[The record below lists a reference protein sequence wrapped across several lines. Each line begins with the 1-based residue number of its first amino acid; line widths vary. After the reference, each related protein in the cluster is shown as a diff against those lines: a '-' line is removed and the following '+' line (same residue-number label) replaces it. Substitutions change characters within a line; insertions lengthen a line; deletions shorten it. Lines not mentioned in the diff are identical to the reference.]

1 MIRHQPDGAGSK
13 RYAAI
18 KEGTVRGV
26 RVSFRTVIALVVLV
40 AGVTAGGSSARTGGA
55 ATPNAGKTTTI
66 TFAHWS
72 SSPVE
77 LASIRATLAAFE
89 RSHRSI
95 NVKEINLDPYPE
107 GMLARFAARKPPDIF
122 YVDSAYF
129 PDWVSQGVL
138 QPIDSYVKAQHVNTK
153 RFYKSMLNAFK
164 YKGKLYGFPKDWSP
178 LAMQVNT
185 SMLAKANVSA
195 PTNWAQL
202 QTAGTALKAAG
213 QPPIC
218 LGIDLARIL
227 AFMYQNG
234 GGFLNASR
242 TQAIVNS
249 AANQTAVSTYIN
261 WLKSGVAQTP
271 AQLGVGWC
279 GEALGKEKA
288 SIIFEG
294 NWVTSFMNETYPKV
308 AWKAVPM
315 VRNKSRGNLGF
326 TVSYSIAKD
335 SKHKQ
340 QAFTLLKY
348 LGGQTGMRIWTQA
361 VGYLPSRS
369 DVKPPSGR
377 SVYLKEAPATH
388 PWQFAP
394 GFTKVIDTAN
404 SEFQSAYE
412 GKESVAQALSNIQ
425 AAATAALRH

>member
-1 MIRHQPDGAGSK
+1 
-13 RYAAI
+13 
-18 KEGTVRGV
+18 VRGV
-26 RVSFRTVIALVVLV
+26 RVSFRTITALVILV
-40 AGVTAGGSSARTGGA
+40 AGVTAGGSSAKTGGA
-55 ATPNAGKTTTI
+55 ATPSAQQKTTI
-66 TFAHWS
+66 TIAHWS

-77 LASIRATLAAFE
+77 LASLRATLAAFG
-89 RSHRSI
+89 RANPSI

-122 YVDSAYF
+122 YVDSSVF

-138 QPIDSYVKAQHVNTK
+138 QPIDSYVKAAHMNTK
-153 RFYKSMLNAFK
+153 KFYRSMINAFK
-164 YKGKLYGFPKDWSP
+164 YKGKLYGLPKDWSP

-185 SMLAKANVSA
+185 TMLSKANVSA
-195 PTNWAQL
+195 PTTWAQL
-202 QTAGTALKAAG
+202 QSAGSALKAAG

-218 LGIDLARIL
+218 LSIDLARML

-234 GGFLNASR
+234 GGFLNANK

-249 AANQTAVSTYIN
+249 AANQAAVSTYIG
-261 WLKSGVAQTP
+261 WLKSGIAQTP

-294 NWVTSFMNETYPKV
+294 NWVTSFMTETYPKV
-308 AWKAVPM
+308 KWKAVPM

-340 QAFTLLKY
+340 QAFTLLKF
-348 LGGQTGMRIWTQA
+348 LGGTNGMRIWTQA

-377 SVYLKEAPATH
+377 SVYLKEASATH

-404 SEFQSAYE
+404 SELQSAYE
-412 GKESVAQALSNIQ
+412 GKETVQQALSNIQ
-425 AAATAALRH
+425 SAATTALKH

>member
-1 MIRHQPDGAGSK
+1 
-13 RYAAI
+13 
-18 KEGTVRGV
+18 VRAV
-26 RVSFRTVIALVVLV
+26 RVSCQTVIALVIL
-40 AGVTAGGSSARTGGA
+40 AGVTAGGSSAGTSGA
-55 ATPNAGKTTTI
+55 ATAGAQKKTTI
-66 TFAHWS
+66 TIAHWS

-77 LASIRATLAAFE
+77 LASLRATLAAFG
-89 RSHRSI
+89 RSHPSI

-107 GMLARFAARKPPDIF
+107 GMLARFAARKPPDLF
-122 YVDSAYF
+122 YVDSSVF

-138 QPIDSYVKAQHVNTK
+138 QPLDSYVKAAHMSTK
-153 RFYKSMLNAFK
+153 KFYKSMINAFK
-164 YKGKLYGFPKDWSP
+164 YKGKLYGLPKDWSP
-178 LAMQVNT
+178 LATQVNT
-185 SMLAKANVSA
+185 SMLAKANVSP
-195 PTNWAQL
+195 PTTWAQL
-202 QTAGTALKAAG
+202 QSAGQALKSAG

-218 LGIDLARIL
+218 LSIDLARIL

-234 GGFLNASR
+234 GGFLNANR

-249 AANQTAVSTYIN
+249 AANQTAVSTYIG
-261 WLKSGVAQTP
+261 WLKSGIAQTP

-294 NWVTSFMNETYPKV
+294 NWVTSYLAETFPKLT
-308 AWKAVPM
+308 WKAVPM
-315 VRNKSRGNLGF
+315 IKNKSRGNLGF

-340 QAFTLLKY
+340 QAFTLLQY
-348 LGGQTGMRIWTQA
+348 LGGTTGMRIWTQA

-369 DVKPPSGR
+369 DVSPPSGR

-404 SEFQSAYE
+404 SELQSAYE
-412 GKESVAQALSNIQ
+412 GKESVQQALANIQ
-425 AAATAALRH
+425 NAAATALKR